1 MFDKEIKFI
10 ADFCLNKINKDSKTI
25 SLENLR
31 ALDIH
36 PAIVK
41 YISADLDYKI
51 YQDRRNLLQ
60 NSTFDYSSKTITKY
74 LKMISEEIKKS
85 IIFSK
90 DEAARLINNAI
101 VFNINFTT
109 KPNQTLINF
118 IYVSNQS
125 RTPDELSLFLNYTY
139 YYSHLNRILTAY
151 FEKTHPAGIARN
163 DFENL
168 LKKIDEQLFSVKPK
182 EIIDDA
188 VDAIADFFNIG
199 SLNQLQIS
207 PQAIEAYLMEK
218 KLDDYLA
225 KFQLALSKSIK
236 PKFEIE
242 EIKRI
247 FRMMHSDSAKS
258 KDHSDL
264 DIKAAESDLSTEES
278 SLKISNE
285 LRQEIKSLP
294 IDEIIDREPSQPE
307 SDDVEPQVSSPNI
320 PLTPSTKDLSEAI
333 PIENNV
339 ETFPIDSDALNELS
353 RKTNDE
359 VNKNLSGSD
368 ILSHL
373 SNREIEKIISTIFN
387 EDKEDFATTIEAIS
401 ECKTYEK
408 ATEILRTLYTTYN
421 VNPYSREAILLTNA
435 VAKYFTTA

>member
-1 MFDKEIKFI
+1 MFEKELKFI
-10 ADFCLNKINKDSKTI
+10 SDFCLNKINKDSKPI
-25 SLENLR
+25 SLENLS

-41 YISADLDYKI
+41 FISADLDYKI

-60 NSTFDYSSKTITKY
+60 NSTFDYSGKTITRY
-74 LKMISEEIKKS
+74 FKMISEEIKKS

-90 DEAARLINNAI
+90 DEAARLINDAI

-118 IYVSNQS
+118 IYGNKKS
-125 RTPDELSLFLNYTY
+125 RTPGELSMFLNHTY
-139 YYSHLNRILTAY
+139 YYAHLNQILTTY
-151 FEKTHPAGIARN
+151 IEKTHPDEIEKN

-182 EIIDDA
+182 EIIEDA

-207 PQAIEAYLMEK
+207 TQAVETYLIEK
-218 KLDDYLA
+218 KLDEHLA
-225 KFQLALSKSIK
+225 KFQLAVTKSAK
-236 PKFEIE
+236 PKYEIE
-242 EIKRI
+242 EIKKI
-247 FRMMHSDSAKS
+247 FRMIISESAKS
-258 KDHSDL
+258 KDFSDS

-278 SLKISNE
+278 SLKISDE

-294 IDEIIDREPSQPE
+294 IEQIIDKKPSHPE
-307 SDDVEPQVSSPNI
+307 SQDLEPQANETDISI
-320 PLTPSTKDLSEAI
+320 TPLTKDLSEAI
-333 PIENNV
+333 PIERNI
-339 ETFPIDSDALNELS
+339 ETFPIDSTELNELNS
-353 RKTNDE
+353 KADDE
-359 VNKNLSGSD
+359 ANKNLSGSD

-435 VAKYFTTA
+435 VARYFTTA